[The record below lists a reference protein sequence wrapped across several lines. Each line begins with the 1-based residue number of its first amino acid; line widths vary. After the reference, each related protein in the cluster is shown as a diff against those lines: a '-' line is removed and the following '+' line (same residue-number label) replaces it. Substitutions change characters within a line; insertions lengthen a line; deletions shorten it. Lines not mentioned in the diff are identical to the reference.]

1 MGFLL
6 SLFETEG
13 VRVMGL
19 RINTN
24 LASIAAQRQ
33 ISLSQRQTEG
43 NMKSLAS
50 GNKFDNPSES
60 SAEYAIAEQL
70 RGQIAGVK
78 AGRVNAENAQSF
90 VQIAEG
96 GLNEQNNIL
105 IRMRELA
112 VQAASDTFSETER
125 ELVNKEFEQLQQE
138 VDRIAKTTQFG
149 STRLLAGD
157 TKEYEF
163 QVGAYGTSENIIK
176 YKSDTDTQSSALN
189 VDSLDVTSKSDA
201 RESIQTLDEALTK
214 IAEARAGFG
223 AIQSRL
229 ESTVNHAGVQ
239 AENLE
244 AAHSRLA
251 DTNIAQSVSDMYR
264 AQAMQQYQI
273 SVLNEANR
281 FPGNV
286 IRLIA

>member
-1 MGFLL
+1 
-6 SLFETEG
+6 
-13 VRVMGL
+13 MGL

-33 ISLSQRQTEG
+33 ISLSQRQAEG

-50 GNKFDNPSES
+50 GNNFDNPSES
-60 SAEYAIAEQL
+60 SADYSIAEQL
-70 RGQIAGVK
+70 RGQLAGVK
-78 AGRVNAENAQSF
+78 AGRANAENAQSF

-112 VQAASDTFSETER
+112 VEAASDTNSDTER
-125 ELVNKEFEQLQQE
+125 ELINKEFEQLQQE
-138 VDRIAKTTQFG
+138 VDRVAKTTRFG
-149 STRLLAGD
+149 STRLLTGD
-157 TKEYEF
+157 AKDYEF
-163 QVGAYGTSENIIK
+163 QVGAYGTSENVIK
-176 YKSDTDTQSSALN
+176 YRSDTDTQGSALN
-189 VDSLDVTSKSDA
+189 VDSLGVTSKSDA
-201 RESIQTLDEALTK
+201 RDALQTLDEALTK
-214 IAEARAGFG
+214 IAEARASFG

-251 DTNIAQSVSDMYR
+251 DTDIAESVSQMYR

-273 SVLNEANR
+273 SVLSEANR
-281 FPGNV
+281 FPGSV